1 MSNDIT
7 FINYLTTF
15 INMLSAMAEASRHD
29 KEVAT
34 IGSLIAASAGLILNA
49 LLLVIVLSSRPMRAF
64 SNIFIVGQIIFDILS
79 WY

>member
-34 IGSLIAASAGLILNA
+34 IGSLNA